1 MTSNV
6 PPPTI
11 SFENL
16 VGTPPTFTYER
27 ATFSNNGNVVRVEIQ
42 ATITGDFA
50 FSAIEISSKVQHSV
64 SAMRR
69 TYGSVNSS
77 SAPSFGVIASGG
89 EDLEVRTVMAIVKPA
104 PTIAG
109 TIQVHPALELVITEL
124 DPARNYLLQSSED
137 LEAWED
143 EEIIVGTQEE
153 ISRFR
158 PTRHD
163 PKRFWRLM
171 EVETNWVN

>member
-1 MTSNV
+1 
-6 PPPTI
+6 
-11 SFENL
+11 
-16 VGTPPTFTYER
+16 
-27 ATFSNNGNVVRVEIQ
+27 
-42 ATITGDFA
+42 
-50 FSAIEISSKVQHSV
+50 
-64 SAMRR
+64 MRR

-124 DPARNYLLQSSED
+124 DPARIYILQSSED
-137 LEAWED
+137 LEGWHD
-143 EEIIVGTQEE
+143 EEFIAGSSEE

-158 PTRHD
+158 PVRHESR
-163 PKRFWRLM
+163 KFWRLL
-171 EVETNWVN
+171 EIENPVVN